1 MAGVKPEG
9 GFETPVHDPMVP
21 REDPSGAR
29 PSEPAEPPTSLK
41 DQPIPNDQDDFGDD
55 MDVDED
61 PMEPMTLDQIIYDYH
76 SDIWNEFCSKVGDI
90 DVQSTGTWINMP
102 FGGLDVDI
110 HVAQENFDE
119 LTGLSLDHV
128 QTVKGVQTEV
138 KGLEELEVGTCMTEA
153 DARRTAKERKVSLLS
168 SRWVRAQ
175 KTKDIVRCRLVVR
188 NFASGAESAFRSGI
202 YAPTSSLDSLRAVLA
217 YTVIM
222 NHFLLAADVSVAFMN
237 APVEDSACDLVLMP
251 PDMTY
256 RGQRIAYWLKKAMNG
271 LRRAPLLWFLQLRI
285 PVAKGTRHGFMFA
298 IRRMASADVLV
309 ATW

>member
-1 MAGVKPEG
+1 M
-9 GFETPVHDPMVP
+9 
-21 REDPSGAR
+21 
-29 PSEPAEPPTSLK
+29 
-41 DQPIPNDQDDFGDD
+41 
-55 MDVDED
+55 
-61 PMEPMTLDQIIYDYH
+61 
-76 SDIWNEFCSKVGDI
+76 
-90 DVQSTGTWINMP
+90 
-102 FGGLDVDI
+102 
-110 HVAQENFDE
+110 
-119 LTGLSLDHV
+119 

-168 SRWVRAQ
+168 SRWARAQ

-271 LRRAPLLWFLQLRI
+271 LRRAPLLWFFPLRI